1 MLPEVIF
8 VGPTKCGTT
17 WIDAYLRT
25 RAEVVLPEKT
35 KETFFFD
42 KVFERGAGWYEAQFP
57 VRTGLCVE
65 VAPSLFHKPA
75 ARAALAATLPEV
87 RVVILLRDPWE
98 RAVSHYFHYRK
109 AGEGACSIAEMAEKF
124 PVLVEASLIFKHVQA
139 WEAAF
144 PGRVQYLSYDLL
156 RADPERFCRDLCAV
170 LGLAYVAPAPALSG
184 RHVNA
189 AAVPRHALA
198 ARLGR
203 WAAEW
208 ARHLGAHGLVN
219 RLRKTPLKAWLF
231 SGGGNVE
238 DERRRVRDEVRSLA
252 AIATDHA
259 QMQQFLAERGLAPP
273 R

>member
-17 WIDAYLRT
+17 WIDAFLRS
-25 RAEVVLPEKT
+25 RPEVVLPEKT

-42 KVFERGAGWYEAQFP
+42 KVFERGVGWYEAQFP
-57 VRTGLCVE
+57 ARAGLCVE

-75 ARAALAATLPEV
+75 ARSALAATVPGV
-87 RVVILLRDPWE
+87 RVVIMLRDPWE

-109 AGEGACSIAEMAEKF
+109 SGEASASIAEMARKF
-124 PVLVEASLIFKHVQA
+124 PVLVEASLIHKHAAA

-144 PGRVQYLSYDLL
+144 PGRVSYLSYDLL
-156 RADPERFCRDLCAV
+156 RAEPERFCRELCAL
-170 LGLAYVAPAPALSG
+170 LGIDYTPPSPALLG
-184 RHVNA
+184 RQVNA

-203 WAAEW
+203 RAAEW
-208 ARHLGAHGLVN
+208 ARHFGAHGLVN
-219 RLRKTPLKAWLF
+219 RLRQTRLKGWLF
-231 SGGGNVE
+231 SGGGSVE
-238 DERRRVRDEVRSLA
+238 NERRRIKAEVRDLA
-252 AIATDHA
+252 EIAPDHA
-259 QMQQFLAERGLAPP
+259 QMERFLAERGPGLP

>member
-25 RAEVVLPEKT
+25 RGEVVLPEQT

-42 KVFERGAGWYEAQFP
+42 KVFERGTGWYEAQFP
-57 VRTGLCVE
+57 ARAGLCVE

-75 ARAALAATLPEV
+75 ARAAVAATVPEV
-87 RVVILLRDPWE
+87 HVVIMLRDPWE

-109 AGEGACSIAEMAEKF
+109 AGEETCPITEMAEKF
-124 PVLVEASLIFKHVQA
+124 PVLVEASLVHKHALA

-144 PGRVQYLSYDLL
+144 PGRVSYLSYDLL
-156 RADPERFCRDLCAV
+156 RAEPERFCRELCAV
-170 LGLAYVAPAPALSG
+170 LGLDYVAPSPALTG
-184 RHVNA
+184 RRVNA

-203 WAAEW
+203 RAAEW
-208 ARHLGAHGLVN
+208 ARHFGAHRLVN
-219 RLRKTPLKAWLF
+219 WLRQTPLKAWLF
-231 SGGGNVE
+231 AGGGSVE
-238 DERRRVRDEVRSLA
+238 EERRRVRTEVRDLA
-252 AIATDHA
+252 AIAPDHA
-259 QMQQFLAERGLAPP
+259 QMEQLLSERGLTPT